1 MRARR
6 PVWWVAGCTALLLSG
21 CIAPA
26 LDQGAFE
33 QNAKSALESASSETA
48 TARLAVDSLLAGKAT
63 TAYADTVVTDSENA
77 MGGVQTSFG
86 VVDPPSHDQDRLRD
100 QVLTL
105 LGNADDALAHTRI
118 ALRRNDDRAL
128 RSALEELDASTSQL
142 AKAREALR

>member
-1 MRARR
+1 MRARG
-6 PVWWVAGCTALLLSG
+6 PAWWVAGCAALLMGG

-26 LDQGAFE
+26 VDQGAFQ

-48 TARLAVDSLLAGKAT
+48 TARLAVDGLLSGRAT
-63 TAYADTVVTDSENA
+63 SAYADTVVTDSENA

-86 VVDPPSHDQDRLRD
+86 VVDPPSRDQDRLRD

-118 ALRRNDDRAL
+118 ALRRNDDKAL
-128 RSALEELDASTSQL
+128 RSALQELDNSTSQL
-142 AKAREALR
+142 TKAREALR